1 MKRIYSSLFFFF
13 LMCNIPGFGQSA
25 SFLGLWP
32 DAATL
37 AMGGTGTVATTG
49 AFSLYNNTAA
59 TVLSDTKGALGASYT
74 LWQTGRANH
83 LAALSGFSMLGQKNA
98 VSLGFRS
105 YLHPVSELST
115 PEGNVTDTYKPLEF
129 SVDLGYAYKIA
140 ENFSAGATLHYVRSQ
155 MGPEHAGNAFAA
167 DLGLLY
173 KPGFLSI
180 GLTAKNLGTKINYG
194 YGAYHLPAH
203 IELGTGA
210 HMALGDKH
218 AVHAVLQGGYLL
230 ATGGFT
236 AGAGLEYLYGKV
248 VAVRLGGHYGNPE
261 KGIPS
266 YVSAGLG
273 FCLGGV
279 SLQGTWLLGLH
290 NSLLTNSF
298 TIGLGWAF

>member
-13 LMCNIPGFGQSA
+13 LMCNIPAFGQSA

-74 LWQTGRANH
+74 LWQTGRTNH

-98 VSLGFRS
+98 ISLGFRS
-105 YLHPVSELST
+105 YLHPVSELSN

-140 ENFSAGATLHYVRSQ
+140 ENFSAGATLHYIRSQ

-167 DLGLLY
+167 DLG
-173 KPGFLSI
+173 
-180 GLTAKNLGTKINYG
+180 
-194 YGAYHLPAH
+194 
-203 IELGTGA
+203 
-210 HMALGDKH
+210 
-218 AVHAVLQGGYLL
+218 
-230 ATGGFT
+230 
-236 AGAGLEYLYGKV
+236 
-248 VAVRLGGHYGNPE
+248 
-261 KGIPS
+261 
-266 YVSAGLG
+266 
-273 FCLGGV
+273 
-279 SLQGTWLLGLH
+279 
-290 NSLLTNSF
+290 
-298 TIGLGWAF
+298 